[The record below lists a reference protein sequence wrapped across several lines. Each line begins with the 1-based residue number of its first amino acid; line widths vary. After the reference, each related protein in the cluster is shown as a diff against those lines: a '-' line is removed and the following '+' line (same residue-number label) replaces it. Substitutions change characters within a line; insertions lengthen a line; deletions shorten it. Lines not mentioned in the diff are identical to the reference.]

1 MNKTKLILGVPKDLD
16 PAELSKRKAD
26 LKKIKKFLIRET
38 YSEDDK
44 ESERFKAF
52 KKTSFMQFLLN
63 VGMFEDDK
71 EIGDYS
77 EIENQSAYQR
87 YINALSLSVRGTGA
101 IFLKRNPKDVFTN
114 NFNSRVMSVHQANH
128 DIQVVI
134 DQVSFNI
141 LR

>member
-1 MNKTKLILGVPKDLD
+1 
-16 PAELSKRKAD
+16 
-26 LKKIKKFLIRET
+26 
-38 YSEDDK
+38 
-44 ESERFKAF
+44 
-52 KKTSFMQFLLN
+52 MQFLLN
-63 VGMFEDDK
+63 AGMFEDDK